1 MDLAVPPLLR
11 IYARNIELLA
21 VKRGIP
27 AHALA
32 GELGL
37 TANTLNRIRF
47 ARSRYLDPEVFVGL
61 LDLFECEPNDLLL
74 PQPGI
79 DYSHDIRTR

>member
-1 MDLAVPPLLR
+1 MAAVKPPLTR
-11 IYARNIELLA
+11 VYARNIEHIA
-21 VKRGIP
+21 VMRGIP
-27 AHALA
+27 TSSLA
-32 GELGL
+32 TELGL
-37 TANTLNRIRF
+37 TANTMNRIRF
-47 ARSRYLDPEVFVGL
+47 ARSRYLDPEVLVAL

>member
-1 MDLAVPPLLR
+1 MESVIPPLLR

-27 AHALA
+27 SHALA
-32 GELGL
+32 SKLGL

-47 ARSRYLDPEVFVGL
+47 ARSRYLDPEVFVAL
-61 LDLFECEPNDLLL
+61 LDIFECEPNDLLL

-79 DYSHDIRTR
+79 DYSHELCTR